1 MKMQSIVF
9 TVTTAVTVKNH
20 PTDSTKVIITIGGT
34 DYAVDG
40 HDLIIAANGCML
52 K

>member
-1 MKMQSIVF
+1 MQSIVI
-9 TVTTAVTVKNH
+9 TVTSEVTVKNH
-20 PTDSTKVIITIGGT
+20 PTDSKKVIITIGGT
-34 DYAVDG
+34 DYTVDG

>member
-1 MKMQSIVF
+1 MQSIVF
-9 TVTTAVTVKNH
+9 TVTTDVVVKNH
-20 PTDSTKVIITIGGT
+20 PTDDMKVVITIGGT

-40 HDLIIAANGCML
+40 HDLIIAANGCMM

>member
-1 MKMQSIVF
+1 MTSIVF
-9 TVTTAVTVKNH
+9 TVTSAVSVKNH
-20 PTDSTKVIITIGGT
+20 PTDNTKVIVTVGGT
-34 DYAVDG
+34 DYTVDG

>member
-1 MKMQSIVF
+1 MQSIVF
-9 TVTTAVTVKNH
+9 TVTTDVVVKSH
-20 PTDSTKVIITIGGT
+20 PADDMKVVITIGGT

-40 HDLIIAANGCML
+40 HDLIIAANGCMM